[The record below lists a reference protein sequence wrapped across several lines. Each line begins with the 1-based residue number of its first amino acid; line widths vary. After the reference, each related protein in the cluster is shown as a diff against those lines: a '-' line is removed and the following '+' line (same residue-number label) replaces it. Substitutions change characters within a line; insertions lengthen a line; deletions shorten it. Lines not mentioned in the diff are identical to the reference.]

1 MTPQQLLEEVK
12 GRFIILFH
20 SDESALTALLRQSLG
35 KFQEKAGII
44 FSVSAESA
52 TIPLPPD
59 YWRTAMVHDAKWRY
73 VPSRLNRETNE
84 ILLDT
89 DSRNVSPYSLYYLI
103 SLRNTPDNTFD
114 SCVTN
119 VPFGDARG
127 ASMHEDPAF
136 KKEKQIERYV
146 ILRILDKIRP
156 GGLACLVC
164 PINIVG
170 AKGKK
175 WEEFRIAV
183 SKKRNSLAPTSS
195 RPKRSMRRG
204 RIPLLMLSSFAS
216 SGPTS

>member
-89 DSRNVSPYSLYYLI
+89 DSRKMCIRDRFGTAHSGGRKVDPY
-103 SLRNTPDNTFD
+103 
-114 SCVTN
+114 
-119 VPFGDARG
+119 
-127 ASMHEDPAF
+127 
-136 KKEKQIERYV
+136 
-146 ILRILDKIRP
+146 
-156 GGLACLVC
+156 
-164 PINIVG
+164 
-170 AKGKK
+170 
-175 WEEFRIAV
+175 
-183 SKKRNSLAPTSS
+183 
-195 RPKRSMRRG
+195 
-204 RIPLLMLSSFAS
+204 
-216 SGPTS
+216 

>member
-103 SLRNTPDNTFD
+103 SLRGWD
-114 SCVTN
+114 
-119 VPFGDARG
+119 
-127 ASMHEDPAF
+127 M
-136 KKEKQIERYV
+136 ERD
-146 ILRILDKIRP
+146 L
-156 GGLACLVC
+156 
-164 PINIVG
+164 
-170 AKGKK
+170 
-175 WEEFRIAV
+175 
-183 SKKRNSLAPTSS
+183 PTSCIS
-195 RPKRSMRRG
+195 LVMDHLEALIS
-204 RIPLLMLSSFAS
+204 IPNTERARMAASSTGLSSSEFPSIQDIRARVAEIEMQMEDS
-216 SGPTS
+216 KAMLPPICVY